1 MLRRA
6 RMTRTSTQPRQEHS
20 ADDSVQPAGR
30 GTAPVVTAE
39 GRLRRVRRL
48 ANHIVPRQVAPCA
61 AESPPQPAAE
71 GWRPALAHGFIPY
84 TVTEADHRQFAE
96 RGYLVLP
103 PVLDC
108 AALDALVHD
117 VQSHWDAAKGAHN
130 ANEGTWLQAG
140 LLPNIHHLSER
151 CRDLYLTT
159 PANFIASLSVSL
171 SLCLALCLSV
181 SVSVSLCVSLTPCR
195 CAAYITH
202 GAQVLA
208 RAGR

>member
-1 MLRRA
+1 
-6 RMTRTSTQPRQEHS
+6 MTRTSTQPRQEHS
-20 ADDSVQPAGR
+20 ADDSVQPACR

-71 GWRPALAHGFIPY
+71 GWRPALAHGLIPY

-117 VQSHWDAAKGAHN
+117 VQRTGMRRRARTMQMKGR
-130 ANEGTWLQAG
+130 GCRQVCCRTSTTSLSG
-140 LLPNIHHLSER
+140 VVTCTLLLRPILLPLCLSL
-151 CRDLYLTT
+151 C
-159 PANFIASLSVSL
+159 LSVSL
-171 SLCLALCLSV
+171 SLCLCLGLSLRFSDAV
-181 SVSVSLCVSLTPCR
+181 SMCCIHNPRSTGTGAGRSLTSPDS
-195 CAAYITH
+195 
-202 GAQVLA
+202 
-208 RAGR
+208 